1 MNETYYKSNIPVNN
15 LCNTSSGYN
24 SGYMQT
30 FGERVRDRRKELG
43 LNQSQ
48 VAKLAGLEQ
57 PTISHIETGRNA
69 SSTEILALA
78 KALDCYPAWLKNGTP
93 PKTSNQ
99 HVLNEPGGSYGPSD
113 DLEAVPMPE
122 GLAKGIPVVG
132 TVRGGQDGYY
142 AELEHAVGQGEGFI
156 RYPTRDPN
164 TYALRV
170 KGDSMRPR
178 IRPGEFIVVSP
189 NSQPIVGDEAVIK
202 TRDGRVMVKLYAAPR
217 NGQIEF
223 HSINHDHKPITLDTS
238 EIEYIH
244 HVLII
249 AKADTY
255 YPSMGL

>member
-1 MNETYYKSNIPVNN
+1 MNKYEIRRRRLKEVLERSFDGNQRAMAEKLNRQPDYLSRLLSGIKN
-15 LCNTSSGYN
+15 LGDAAREY
-24 SGYMQT
+24 
-30 FGERVRDRRKELG
+30 EDLLG
-43 LNQSQ
+43 LP
-48 VAKLAGLEQ
+48 AGWLDDDSEFEQ
-57 PTISHIETGRNA
+57 IA
-69 SSTEILALA
+69 M
-78 KALDCYPAWLKNGTP
+78 PAG
-93 PKTSNQ
+93 
-99 HVLNEPGGSYGPSD
+99 VF
-113 DLEAVPMPE
+113 A
-122 GLAKGIPVVG
+122 GIPVVG
-132 TVRGGQDGYY
+132 SVRGGPDGYY
-142 AELEHAVGQGEGFI
+142 AELEHSVGQGEGFI

-202 TRDGRVMVKLYAAPR
+202 TRDGRVMVKLYQAPR
-217 NGQIEF
+217 NGQIEL
-223 HSINHDHKPITLDTS
+223 HSINHDHKPITLETR